1 MSRKSVSLTKVTV
14 EFKNGEELE
23 EYYSD
28 DLANERFAYLVNL
41 ALSVGFSRVRSIRT
55 SKGNHVM
62 FEWRDIRNIERQT
75 NLLNY
80 ETNK

>member
-1 MSRKSVSLTKVTV
+1 MCRKPKSLTKVTV
-14 EFKNGEELE
+14 EFKNGEELD

-28 DLANERFAYLVNL
+28 EVANERFAYLVNL
-41 ALSVGFSRVRSIRT
+41 ALFVGFSRVRSIRT